1 MIVQLS
7 QLLGRPAKALDE
19 SFGLSVPPVVAVVD
33 EETCIGCAKCLDA
46 CPVDAILGAA
56 KFTHAVIENQCI
68 GCELCLPACPV
79 DCITVTENIS
89 QFDAVQRSERALSRY
104 QARGSR
110 LERRKRER
118 SDKLKRQIDDIGP
131 ICQIDAEALMQLKQ
145 RVKNKKSKNN
155 T

>member
-7 QLLGRPAKALDE
+7 QLLGRPAKALGE

-33 EETCIGCAKCLDA
+33 EEICIGCAKCLDA

-56 KFTHAVIENQCI
+56 KFTHAIIENQCI

-79 DCITVTENIS
+79 DCITVTESIS
-89 QFDAVQRSERALSRY
+89 QLDTLQRSERALSHY
-104 QARGSR
+104 QARDKR

-118 SDKLKRQIDDIGP
+118 NDKLRRQIDDIGP
-131 ICQIDAEALMQLKQ
+131 MCQIDAEALLRLKQ
-145 RVKNKKSKNN
+145 RVQNKKSKNK

>member
-1 MIVQLS
+1 MIIQLS
-7 QLLGRPAKALDE
+7 QLLGRPAKALGE

-79 DCITVTENIS
+79 DCITVTESIS
-89 QFDAVQRSERALSRY
+89 QLDTLQRSERALSRY
-104 QARGSR
+104 QARDKR

-131 ICQIDAEALMQLKQ
+131 VCQIDTEALMQLKQ

>member
-7 QLLGRPAKALDE
+7 QLLGRPAKALGE

-56 KFTHAVIENQCI
+56 KFTHAVIENQCV

-104 QARGSR
+104 QARSKR
-110 LERRKRER
+110 LERRKREGN
-118 SDKLKRQIDDIGP
+118 DKLRRQIDDIGP
-131 ICQIDAEALMQLKQ
+131 ICQIDAEVLMQLKQ

>member
-19 SFGLSVPPVVAVVD
+19 GFGLSVPPVVAVVD

-56 KFTHAVIENQCI
+56 KFTHAVIENHCI

-79 DCITVTENIS
+79 DCITVIENTS

-131 ICQIDAEALMQLKQ
+131 MCQIDAEALIQLKQ

>member
-7 QLLGRPAKALDE
+7 QLLGRPAKALGE

-33 EETCIGCAKCLDA
+33 EEICIGCAKCIDA

-56 KFTHAVIENQCI
+56 KFSHAVIENQCI

-79 DCITVTENIS
+79 DCITVKENIS
-89 QFDAVQRSERALSRY
+89 QFDDVQRSKRALSRY
-104 QARGSR
+104 QARGKR

-118 SDKLKRQIDDIGP
+118 SDELRQQIDDIGP
-131 ICQIDAEALMQLKQ
+131 MHQIDAEALMQLKR

-155 T
+155 I

>member
-1 MIVQLS
+1 MIAPLS

-19 SFGLSVPPVVAVVD
+19 SFGLSGPPIVAVVD
-33 EETCIGCAKCLDA
+33 EEICIGCAKCLDA

-56 KFTHAVIENQCI
+56 KFTHTVIENECI

-79 DCITVTENIS
+79 DCITVTENTS
-89 QFDAVQRSERALSRY
+89 QLHAAQRSERALRRY
-104 QARGSR
+104 QARGKR
-110 LERRKRER
+110 LERRERDR
-118 SDKLKRQIDDIGP
+118 SDKLQRQIDDIGP
-131 ICQIDAEALMQLKQ
+131 VCQIDAEALIQLKQ